1 VLAFCALLAM
11 GLAFGEMARL
21 ARQQV
26 PDALDEHAVAWLSR
40 HHGDWP
46 RLDWLFHVLTRLGDP
61 EVAYP
66 LALAVAAVLVVL
78 GRNRVA
84 RLQKREALFWLGV
97 LAGGRLLCV
106 SLKLHFQRARPPLE
120 LRRVVI
126 GDDSF
131 SFPSGHSVQ
140 AAVFCAMLAIL
151 LGRLLQSRPRWM
163 RWAGWAFCCVMALL
177 VGASRVWLG
186 VHYPTDVIGGL
197 ALGVGWVQL
206 AYLIRFGWR
215 SWRTRRARAEP
226 LAAGPSRA
234 P

>member
-1 VLAFCALLAM
+1 LLALCSLLAM
-11 GLAFGEMARL
+11 GLAFGEMATM
-21 ARQQV
+21 ARQEV
-26 PDALDEHAVAWLSR
+26 PDALDVHAVAWVTR
-40 HHGDWP
+40 HHREWP
-46 RLDWLFHVLTRLGDP
+46 TLDWLFHALTRLGNFD
-61 EVAYP
+61 VAFP
-66 LALAVAAVLVVL
+66 LTLAVAAVLVLL
-78 GRNRVA
+78 GRRGA
-84 RLQKREALFWLGV
+84 AGLQKREAVFWLGV
-97 LAGGRLLCV
+97 MAGGRLLCV
-106 SLKLHFQRARPPLE
+106 SLKLFFQRPRPPLE

-140 AAVFCAMLAIL
+140 SAVFCAMLAIL
-151 LGRLLQSRPRWM
+151 LGRLLPARPRWV
-163 RWAGWAFCCVMALL
+163 RSTAWALCAAMAVL

-215 SWRTRRARAEP
+215 SWRIRRTR
-226 LAAGPSRA
+226 PS